1 MNEVL
6 IKYRHHL
13 NAPCTN
19 ILFNEKVNCDNK
31 LYIYIYIYEIPVCWH
46 HYICIYSQFVYSGRL
61 KISKSKRSK
70 VTI

>member
-31 LYIYIYIYEIPVCWH
+31 LYIYEIPVCWH
-46 HYICIYSQFVYSGRL
+46 HYICIYIQFVYSWGL